1 MPPKLSFK
9 IETLVSTPRP
19 PPGRVQVCSFPRA
32 DLGCLGCSFLQRRQ
46 LGASSCLTTRL
57 IPGHHVTEWTSTL
70 DGWFFPLARCDSRA
84 RVCPFAGENVHWLPS
99 FATRAGLQKRFGSK
113 NHHDCSENLIIS
125 CNSPIH
131 PTAARERRLASRS
144 ELADSGKL
152 QRAQSGACRWKL
164 SWPFVIRAPC
174 PSQAISSTSLAK
186 AKSSRNPLCF
196 QSFNRGV
203 HGHRHQK
210 GASRLCHVSG
220 SQLNRPDEGCPS
232 AEAKEAKFAGRT
244 RHKPHCRPPATPPEM
259 IAEAP
264 EAPDARSCGEH
275 SHARRARHRV
285 AGRVLSPHRSRRDAG
300 SSIHS
305 HAQSGTSA
313 RKPDAPRQSWL
324 PPQMQ
329 RQLRWRRRRLA

>member
-1 MPPKLSFK
+1 MSRNGPLPWMAGSFHFYGATR
-9 IETLVSTPRP
+9 ELVFARLLERMSIGFQVL
-19 PPGRVQVCSFPRA
+19 PPGQVCKNASVPRTITIA
-32 DLGCLGCSFLQRRQ
+32 
-46 LGASSCLTTRL
+46 
-57 IPGHHVTEWTSTL
+57 
-70 DGWFFPLARCDSRA
+70 
-84 RVCPFAGENVHWLPS
+84 
-99 FATRAGLQKRFGSK
+99 
-113 NHHDCSENLIIS
+113 LIIS

-144 ELADSGKL
+144 ELADSGEVGESPKWGSSL
-152 QRAQSGACRWKL
+152 EAELA
-164 SWPFVIRAPC
+164 IRDPC
-174 PSQAISSTSLAK
+174 TLPLPSHLLHQLGK

-244 RHKPHCRPPATPPEM
+244 RQKPQRRPPATPPEM

-275 SHARRARHRV
+275 FHARRARHRV
-285 AGRVLSPHRSRRDAG
+285 AGRVLSPHRSRRDAD
-300 SSIHS
+300 SSIHR